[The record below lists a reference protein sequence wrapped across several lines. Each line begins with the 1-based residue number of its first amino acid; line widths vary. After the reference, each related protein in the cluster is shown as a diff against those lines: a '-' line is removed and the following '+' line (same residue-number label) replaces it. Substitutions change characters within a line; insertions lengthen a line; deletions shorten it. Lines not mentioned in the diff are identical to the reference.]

1 MSPDAF
7 LDSFDFSK
15 DLSLYIH
22 VPFCISKCDYCA
34 FYSVPNHSDEILDA
48 YTGKLI
54 SEIEVVNSRMEGR
67 PYLTAFIGGGNP
79 GCLGP
84 KRLDRI
90 VRAVCANGRP
100 SEFSTEMNPESLS
113 EDFFPLFGPCLTRL
127 SMGVQSL
134 DPNALAFLGR
144 NADISQTRR
153 GLELSQK
160 LKLLSGCDLSYDLIT
175 CLGSWHDELSDVSG
189 ITCTYPSDHLS
200 VYALTLEEGTPLCL
214 RKPVL
219 PDSDMQ
225 YEILKGIW
233 DYLEQK
239 GFEHYE
245 VSNFA
250 RPGHRCVHNCRY
262 WQYSQYLGLG
272 PGAAST
278 AFGKDGKVSRIS
290 INPSVNG
297 YIAADIFTGYDIEV
311 LSSKEA
317 CEELVL
323 MGLRYKGG
331 LYLSRLEEYAGIKA
345 RQVLVPEILKTL
357 VGFHLEGNFLVP
369 DDEGLMTADAAAG
382 TLLDW
387 LY

>member
-54 SEIEVVNSRMEGR
+54 SEIEAVNSRMEGR

-84 KRLDRI
+84 KRLERI

-100 SEFSTEMNPESLS
+100 SEFSTEMNPESLT
-113 EDFFPLFGPCLTRL
+113 EDFFPLFGSYLTRL

-134 DPNALAFLGR
+134 DPKALAFLGR
-144 NADISQTRR
+144 NADMQQTRR

-175 CLGSWHDELSDVSG
+175 CLGSLHDELSDVYG
-189 ITCTYPSDHLS
+189 ITCAYPSDHLS
-200 VYALTLEEGTPLCL
+200 VYALTLEEGTPLCR

-219 PDSDMQ
+219 PDPDRQ
-225 YEILKGIW
+225 YVILKGIW
-233 DYLEQK
+233 DYLEQN

-278 AFGKDGKVSRIS
+278 AFSKDGKVSRIS
-290 INPSVNG
+290 INHSVIG
-297 YIAADIFTGYDIEV
+297 YITADIFTGYEKEV

-331 LYLSRLEEYAGIKA
+331 LNLSRLEEYAGIKA
-345 RQVLVPEILKTL
+345 SQVLVPEALKTL

>member
-1 MSPDAF
+1 MPDTF

-34 FYSVPNHSDEILDA
+34 FYSVPCLSDEALDA
-48 YTGKLI
+48 YTARLVA
-54 SEIEVVNSRMEGR
+54 EIDAASRRMDGR
-67 PYLTAFIGGGNP
+67 PFATAFIGGGNP

-84 KRLDRI
+84 VRLGRI
-90 VRAVCANGRP
+90 VKAVCANGRP

-113 EDFFPLFGPCLTRL
+113 EDYFPLFEQWLTRL

-134 DPNALAFLGR
+134 DPDALRFLGR
-144 NADISQTRR
+144 NADLERTRR

-160 LKLLSGCDLSYDLIT
+160 LKSVSGCALSYDLIT
-175 CLGSWHDELSDVSG
+175 CLGDWHDEISDVER
-189 ITCTYPSDHLS
+189 ITTCYPSDHLS
-200 VYALTLEEGTPLCL
+200 VYALTLEEGTPLCR
-214 RKPVL
+214 RKPDL
-219 PDSDMQ
+219 PDSDRQ

-233 DYLEQK
+233 ELLEKK

-250 RPGHRCVHNCRY
+250 RAGFRCEHNCRY
-262 WQYSQYLGLG
+262 WAYRQYLGLG

-278 AFGKDGKVSRIS
+278 AFAPDGRVSRIS
-290 INPSVNG
+290 FRPSASDYAG
-297 YIAADIFTGYDIEV
+297 GGLFDGFEKEV
-311 LSSKEA
+311 LSDKEA

-323 MGLRYKGG
+323 MGMRYKGG
-331 LYLSRLEEYAGIKA
+331 LDLSRVEEFSGVSVERAIDSGF
-345 RQVLVPEILKTL
+345 
-357 VGFHLEGNFLVP
+357 VGSLGGFRLEGRFLVP
-369 DDEGLMTADAAAG
+369 DDDGLMLADSAAS
-382 TLLDW
+382 TLLDR